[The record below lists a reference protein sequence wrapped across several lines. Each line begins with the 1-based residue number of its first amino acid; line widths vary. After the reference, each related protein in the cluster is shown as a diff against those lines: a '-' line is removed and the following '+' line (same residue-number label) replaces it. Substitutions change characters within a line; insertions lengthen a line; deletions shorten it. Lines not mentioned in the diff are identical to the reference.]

1 MDTRNTAK
9 NNGRGVV
16 PQPKMGKEQDLMNFN
31 SQDLAN
37 WLKQLAI
44 TYASLVQHGQG
55 AQQREQ
61 SKLHALD

>member
-1 MDTRNTAK
+1 
-9 NNGRGVV
+9 
-16 PQPKMGKEQDLMNFN
+16 MNFN

-44 TYASLVQHGQG
+44 TYASLVQHGQC

-61 SKLHALD
+61 SKLHALN